1 MKGIIFAGCSF
12 TWGQGLYFYSDFPNV
27 VPQTDDDFHPDKLTD
42 AHIKFKDSI
51 RFPRL
56 VANHFNTIE
65 IVRKPNGGNDKMS
78 MDFVNGILNDGGDDG
93 KYYIGEIDYIILQT
107 SQIVRNGFEFIY
119 NNTKYNITDS
129 HSDKVFINWL
139 IQENLTYD
147 EWFTSFCQQVFDD
160 IKKFFIFYE
169 EKGIKTRVLSWQND
183 LVPYILN
190 DKFMNDRHIKLD
202 YMTDRYNSID
212 DLVKS
217 NQNMLIATDYSTFE
231 KPIND
236 RHPSK
241 LCHRIIANNIITNIK
256 KDIK

>member
-27 VPQTDDDFHPDKLTD
+27 VPQTDDNFHPDKLTE

-65 IVRKPNGGNDKMS
+65 IVRKPNGGNDRMS
-78 MDFVNGILNDGGDDG
+78 MEFINNILNEGGSDG
-93 KYYIGEIDYIILQT
+93 KYHIEEIEYIILQT
-107 SQIVRNGFEFIY
+107 SQIVRNGFEFVY

-129 HSDKVFINWL
+129 HSDKPFTNWL
-139 IQENLTYD
+139 IRENLTYD
-147 EWFTSFCQQVFDD
+147 EWFSSFCQQVFDD

-169 EKGIKTRVLSWQND
+169 EKGIKTRILSWQND
-183 LVPYILN
+183 LVPYILK
-190 DKFMNDRHIKLD
+190 DDFMNERHVKLN
-202 YMTDRYNSID
+202 YSTERYNSID
-212 DLVKS
+212 DLV
-217 NQNMLIATDYSTFE
+217 NNVQNMLISNDYFTFSN
-231 KPIND
+231 PIND

-241 LCHRIIANNIITNIK
+241 LCHKTISNSIITNIK
-256 KDIK
+256 KF

>member
-27 VPQTDDDFHPDKLTD
+27 IPQTDDDFHPNKLTD
-42 AHIKFKDSI
+42 AHIKFKDTI

-78 MDFVNGILNDGGDDG
+78 MNFVNNILNDGDDNG
-93 KYYIGEIDYIILQT
+93 KYYIEEIDYIILQT

-129 HSDKVFINWL
+129 HSDKVFTSWL
-139 IQENLTYD
+139 VQENLTYD
-147 EWFTSFCQQVFDD
+147 EWFSNFCQQVFDD

-169 EKGIKTRVLSWQND
+169 EKGIKTRILSWQND
-183 LVPYILN
+183 LVPYILKDN
-190 DKFMNDRHIKLD
+190 FMNDRHIKLN
-202 YMTDRYNSID
+202 YSTERYNSID
-212 DLVKS
+212 DLV
-217 NQNMLIATDYSTFE
+217 NNVENMLISNDYFTFTN
-231 KPIND
+231 PIND

-241 LCHRIIANNIITNIK
+241 LCHKTIANSIINNIK
-256 KDIK
+256 NF